1 MIHYKVSDLAKAKRQ
16 LTKQKLKPRPIDFCA
31 IVLSSKNDYYSL
43 HNPPFIVKSTPGICP
58 LRVDQDQPLH
68 FHIANCI
75 SQKLVKSCADQ
86 CLSGELSE
94 KQNPVLAVW

>member
-1 MIHYKVSDLAKAKRQ
+1 MIHYEVSDLAKAKQQ

-43 HNPPFIVKSTPGICP
+43 HNPSFIVKSTPGICP

-75 SQKLVKSCADQ
+75 SQKLVKSFAEAHD
-86 CLSGELSE
+86 L
-94 KQNPVLAVW
+94 PFDH